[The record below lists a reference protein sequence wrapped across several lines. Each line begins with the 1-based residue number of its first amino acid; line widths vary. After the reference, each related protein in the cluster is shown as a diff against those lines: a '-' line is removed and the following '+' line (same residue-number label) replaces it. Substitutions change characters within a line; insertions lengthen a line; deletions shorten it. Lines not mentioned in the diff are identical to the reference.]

1 MRAFSK
7 NRLSGRQGSKSQ
19 HEPANGCIFL
29 WIDQKEF
36 VFATMS
42 HRRNLFAVYSKVT
55 GLNAIIAWAF
65 ILVDDIVEMEKA
77 EIGDEIRYRDL

>member
-1 MRAFSK
+1 
-7 NRLSGRQGSKSQ
+7 
-19 HEPANGCIFL
+19 
-29 WIDQKEF
+29 
-36 VFATMS
+36 MS